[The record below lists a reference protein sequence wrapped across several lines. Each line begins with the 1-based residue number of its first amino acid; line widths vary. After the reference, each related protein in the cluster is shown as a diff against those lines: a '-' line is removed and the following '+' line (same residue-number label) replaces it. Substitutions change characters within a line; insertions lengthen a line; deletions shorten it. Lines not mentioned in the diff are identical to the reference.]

1 VSTLSSDV
9 LLERLM
15 GLHPKLIDLSLD
27 RMFRIL
33 AALGHPERELP
44 PVVHIAGTNG
54 KGSTV
59 ATMKAALIAAG
70 YRVHAY
76 TSPHLVRFHER
87 VELDGQIIAEPALA
101 ALLEECEQANG
112 GVPIT
117 FFEITTA
124 AAFLGF
130 SRTPADI
137 LLMET
142 GLGGRL
148 DATNMIDK
156 PLVTII
162 TPVSLDH
169 QQFLGDTLGLIAG
182 EKAGILKPGVT
193 GVIGPQPAE
202 ALAAIERRAGEID
215 APLLV
220 AGRDFA
226 VERVDGDGFVLRDG
240 DRRSTFP
247 RPALVGAH
255 QPFNAASAIVALRR
269 LQGFTVDD
277 AAIARGLAS
286 ARWPARLQK
295 IASGALKDRAG
306 PDVELWLDGGHNP
319 SAGEVLADMART
331 WDDRP
336 LDLIVGMMNTKDP
349 VGFVRPL
356 APLVRRARA
365 VSIPGEKNTL
375 PADATLKVLREAG
388 VEAAEAASVGAA
400 LDALKAAGS
409 GPARVLIC
417 GSLYLAGRVLEEN
430 G

>member
-1 VSTLSSDV
+1 MSTLSSDV

-27 RMFRIL
+27 RMHRIL
-33 AALGHPERELP
+33 DALGHPERALP

-87 VELDGQIIAEPALA
+87 VELDGTIIAEPALA
-101 ALLEECEQANG
+101 ALLEECERANG

-148 DATNMIDK
+148 DATNMIDR
-156 PLVTII
+156 PLVSII

-169 QQFLGDTLGLIAG
+169 QQFLGDTVGEIAG
-182 EKAGILKPGVT
+182 EKAGILKPGVL

-202 ALAAIERRAGEID
+202 ALAAIERRAAAIE
-215 APLLV
+215 ARLLV

-226 VERVDGDGFVLRDG
+226 VEQVDPDGFVLRDG
-240 DRRSTFP
+240 DDTTRFP
-247 RPALVGAH
+247 LPALPGAH

-269 LQGFTVDD
+269 LAGFTVDD
-277 AAIARGLAS
+277 AAIATGLRT

-295 IASGALKDRAG
+295 LEQGALKDRAG
-306 PDVELWLDGGHNP
+306 PQVELWLDGGHNP
-319 SAGEVLADMART
+319 SAGEVLADMAKT
-331 WDDRP
+331 WNDRP

-375 PADATLKVLREAG
+375 PAEETLKVLRQAG
-388 VEAAEAASVGAA
+388 VEAAESASVGAA
-400 LDALKAAGS
+400 LDELNAAGD

>member
-1 VSTLSSDV
+1 MTTLSSDV

-27 RMFRIL
+27 RMHRIL
-33 AALGHPERELP
+33 DALGHPERALP

-87 VELDGQIIAEPALA
+87 VELDGEIIAEPALA
-101 ALLEECEQANG
+101 ALLEECERANG

-148 DATNMIDK
+148 DATNVIDQ
-156 PLVTII
+156 PAVSII

-169 QQFLGDTLGLIAG
+169 QQFLGDTIGAIAG

-193 GVIGPQPAE
+193 GIIGPQPAE
-202 ALAAIERRAGEID
+202 ALAAIAARAQAIG

-226 VERVDGDGFVLRDG
+226 VESAGPEGFVLRDG
-240 DRRSTFP
+240 DVTTAFP
-247 RPALVGAH
+247 PPVLVGAH
-255 QPFNAASAIVALRR
+255 QPFNAATSIVALRR
-269 LQGFTVDD
+269 LAGFTVDD
-277 AAIARGLAS
+277 DAVARGLRS

-295 IASGALKDRAG
+295 LERGALKDRVG
-306 PDVELWLDGGHNP
+306 VDVELWLDGGHNP
-319 SAGEVLADMART
+319 SAGEVLADMAMT
-331 WDDRP
+331 WGDHP
-336 LDLIVGMMNTKDP
+336 LDLVVGMMNTKDP

-375 PADATLKVLREAG
+375 PGEATLKVLREAG
-388 VEAAEAASVGAA
+388 VEAAESASVGAA
-400 LDALKAAGS
+400 LDELRAAGS
-409 GPARVLIC
+409 GPARILIC

>member
-1 VSTLSSDV
+1 VSAPSSDV

-27 RMFRIL
+27 RMIRIL
-33 AALGHPERELP
+33 AALGHPERALP

-87 VELDGQIIAEPALA
+87 VELDGEIIAEPALA
-101 ALLEECEQANG
+101 ALLEECERANG

-148 DATNMIDK
+148 DATNMIEK

-169 QQFLGDTLGLIAG
+169 QQFLGDTVGEIAG
-182 EKAGILKPGVT
+182 EKAGILKPGVL
-193 GVIGPQPAE
+193 GVIGPQPSQ
-202 ALAAIERRAGEID
+202 ALEAIERRAAAIA

-220 AGRDFA
+220 AGRDFV
-226 VERVDGDGFVLRDG
+226 VESVGPDGFVLRDG
-240 DRRSTFP
+240 DSTSTFP
-247 RPALVGAH
+247 LPVLPGAH

-269 LQGFTVDD
+269 LAGFTVDD
-277 AAIARGLAS
+277 AAIATGLKT

-295 IASGALKDRAG
+295 LETGALKDRAG
-306 PDVELWLDGGHNP
+306 PKVELWLDGGHNP

-331 WDDRP
+331 WGDRP

-375 PADATLKVLREAG
+375 PAEETLKVLRQAG
-388 VEAAEAASVGAA
+388 VEAAESASVGDA
-400 LDALKAAGS
+400 LDELNAAGN